1 MFEGTYKFYLD
12 NELVHEQKNA
22 LTVAGRSIII
32 KSLLGI
38 IPNFG
43 NAIAVGIGNNKNNIN
58 QSSGLI
64 EDNNLNFEISRT
76 QVNGSTL
83 NVKEDTDLLVYTT
96 TLNSPETFTIYEVG
110 LFPTL
115 DTQTF
120 IGVRGS
126 TIFDFNNVDIFTKI
140 GSASGAYL
148 STNINARIG
157 KDLFFIPNM
166 NGADSYLRYFAS
178 PGQLQYLNTYSSQ
191 DVFRLAGY
199 NETSNSASIHFR
211 FFTDSSNYYELIFN
225 PSSSGYFI
233 NQQTKGSAIISGN
246 PDWNNISFVDIWGS
260 GSSGGVYLDGMRI
273 DTGSYFIDT
282 TTGMVSRAVL
292 DVPLNKPSSVPLV
305 IEYSLALGFN
315 LE

>member
-1 MFEGTYKFYLD
+1 MIEGTYKFYL
-12 NELVHEQKNA
+12 NNKLIREQKNS

-43 NAIAVGIGNNKNNIN
+43 NAIGLGIGNNENIVN
-58 QSSGLI
+58 PTSGLI
-64 EDNNLNFEISRT
+64 EDNNLNFEVARSP
-76 QVNGSTL
+76 VNGSTL
-83 NVKEDTDLLVYTT
+83 NVKDNTDLLVYTT
-96 TLNSPETFTIYEVG
+96 TLNVPETFTIYEVG

-115 DTQTF
+115 DTSTF
-120 IGVRGS
+120 IGVRGE

-140 GSASGAYL
+140 GTASGAYL

-157 KDLFFIPNM
+157 SDLLYVPET
-166 NGADSYLRYFAS
+166 NGPTDYLRYFAS
-178 PGQLQYLNTYSSQ
+178 PGQLEYLNIYSTQ

-199 NETSNSASIHFR
+199 KESSNSASIHFR
-211 FFTDSSNYYELIFN
+211 FFTDSFNYYELIFN
-225 PSSSGYFI
+225 PSASGYFI
-233 NQQTKGSAIISGN
+233 NQQTKGSAIINGT
-246 PDWNNISFVDIWGS
+246 PDWRNISFVDIWQG
-260 GSSGGVYLDGMRI
+260 GDSSGVYLDGI
-273 DTGSYFIDT
+273 KINTGSYLVDT

-292 DVPLNKPSSVPLV
+292 GIPLSKPPSVPLI